1 VSTDTLVHA
10 DIFFFV
16 TTIAV
21 ALLSI
26 AALIVAFYLIKALEQ
41 ARRALS
47 EVEEHAGEISEDV
60 KDVLYD
66 LRESAAYRFLFKR
79 KRKR

>member
-1 VSTDTLVHA
+1 MSTDTLVHA

-26 AALIVAFYLIKALEQ
+26 AALIVAFYLIKALAQ
-41 ARRALS
+41 AQRALS